1 MVHKKFN
8 LLGAEG
14 ELLWKY
20 SNIIRT
26 PSSEGILK
34 VYPSSALTGLLEE
47 NIFHDTLRRS
57 KNRAWIMTTD
67 VTLIKSEVTWTV
79 WKEEYGWRYGWQA
92 ACRGSSRY
100 APEAVYA
107 PITDDQHEDIR
118 SSPQSHRP
126 IDQWLHGNHWLL
138 GKCVY
143 YSAGEWLLE
152 VGVPKTLLQLLWLPV
167 PITRSLHGRR

>member
-1 MVHKKFN
+1 
-8 LLGAEG
+8 
-14 ELLWKY
+14 
-20 SNIIRT
+20 
-26 PSSEGILK
+26 
-34 VYPSSALTGLLEE
+34 
-47 NIFHDTLRRS
+47 
-57 KNRAWIMTTD
+57 MTTD

-152 VGVPKTLLQLLWLPV
+152 VGVPKTVLQLLWLPV
-167 PITRSLHGRR
+167 PIARSLHGRRQLSANTQQLVVPSEICLKGPRQLLLWRQIFSVSSFTTAWRVNDECLQTSPSSM